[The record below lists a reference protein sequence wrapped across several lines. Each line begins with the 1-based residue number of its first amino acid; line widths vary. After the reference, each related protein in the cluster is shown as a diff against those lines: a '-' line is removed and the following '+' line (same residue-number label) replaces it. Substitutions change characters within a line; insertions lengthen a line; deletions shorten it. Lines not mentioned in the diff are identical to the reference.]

1 MKAFIDH
8 PDMQKLLERIKSGR
22 LDKKVYSDIIDK
34 KGNQYVDL
42 VQEGGGVLGIALVG
56 YTYIL
61 EKAGIRFFSL
71 AGTSAGAINTIMIA
85 SLGKIGD
92 PVSEKIL
99 KILSEQNLFDF
110 VDGHT
115 RIQRLIRRYVE
126 KKPFLKISAAF
137 NANLIWQT
145 LKNDLG
151 LNPGDEFEK
160 WVVKNIGEAGIG
172 SLSDLVQLRTQV
184 PELLDRETK
193 KELKRTADLKIITSD
208 ITTKSKITFPEMA
221 ELYWKNPGSVNPAK
235 FVRASMSI
243 PFFFNPFQVDNIPN
257 AGTTE
262 DEKLRKEATK
272 WRKHTGYYGVIPKT
286 ARFVDG
292 GMLSNFPINAFH
304 KEDGVPKKPTFG
316 ARLSTWREEYSE
328 TGKLDGMM
336 GAMVSTMRQLH
347 DYDFL
352 LKNPDYSRL
361 ICSIDADAKRDQ
373 NGEMEFNWLD
383 FNMPQKKQVDLF
395 LLGAQKAV
403 DFLETFD
410 WDKYKAI
417 RKGLTDMEKLL
428 A

>member
-61 EKAGIRFFSL
+61 EKSGIRFFSL

-110 VDGHT
+110 VDGHP
-115 RIQRLIRRYVE
+115 RIKRLIKRYVE

-145 LKNDLG
+145 LKKDLG

-172 SLSDLVQLRTQV
+172 SLSNLNQLRSQV

-208 ITTKSKITFPEMA
+208 ITTKSKVTFPEMA
-221 ELYWKNPGSVNPAK
+221 ELYWANPGSVNPAK

-243 PFFFNPFQVDNIPN
+243 PFFFNPFQIDNIPN

-272 WRKHTGYYGVIPKT
+272 WRKHTGYFGVIPKT

-336 GAMVSTMRQLH
+336 GSMVSTMRQLH

-395 LLGAQKAV
+395 LLGAKKAV

-417 RKGLTDMEKLL
+417 RKGLADMEKLL

>member
-110 VDGHT
+110 VDGHP

-137 NANLIWQT
+137 NANLMWQT

-160 WVVKNIGEAGIG
+160 WVVKNIGEAGIS
-172 SLSDLVQLRTQV
+172 SLSDLVQLRSQV

-257 AGTTE
+257 AGTKE

-272 WRKHTGYYGVIPKT
+272 WRKHTGYFGVIPKT

-395 LLGAQKAV
+395 LLGAKKAV

-417 RKGLTDMEKLL
+417 RKGLSDIEKMI